1 MLTIH
6 HLKGERMT
14 ADEQKAVLAIALMA
28 AFADG
33 RKAERER
40 DAIRRIAD
48 TLGAGADVNV
58 TQIYQDVLLKRTTLA
73 AQAAWLAAPEHKQ
86 LAYEMALLVCD
97 ADGEQS
103 AEEQKFL
110 ADLRA
115 VLKLSAEDAS
125 AVEAEVKDFAGAA
138 IAPAAAVGVGAGAV
152 VANMASVSDADL
164 DKRILNY
171 SILNGALE
179 LLPQS
184 WATMAIIP
192 LQMKM
197 VYEIGKK
204 HGVELDKGHIKEF
217 LATAGVGL
225 GSQYIEQFGRK
236 LIGGLLGKIA
246 GRTIGGMGRVA
257 TGAAFSFATTYA
269 LGQLAKRYYAGGRQM
284 NTAVLKDTFDSLLA
298 PAKQL
303 QQQYAPQI
311 EAKSK
316 TLNMGEV
323 LSMVKA

>member
-1 MLTIH
+1 
-6 HLKGERMT
+6 MT

-40 DAIRRIAD
+40 DAMKRIAD
-48 TLGAGADVNV
+48 TLGSGADVNV
-58 TQIYQDVLLKRTTLA
+58 AQLYQDVLLKRTTLS
-73 AQAAWLAAPEHKQ
+73 AQAAWLTDPAHKQ

-97 ADGEQS
+97 ADGAQS
-103 AEEQKFL
+103 TEEQKFL
-110 ADLRA
+110 ADLRGA
-115 VLKLSAEDAS
+115 LSLSAEDIQQ
-125 AVEAEVKDFAGAA
+125 VEAEVKDFAGAP
-138 IAPAAAVGVGAGAV
+138 IAAAAAGATGAGAV
-152 VANMASVSDADL
+152 VATVAKGSDAEL
-164 DKRILNY
+164 DKSILNY

-225 GSQYIEQFGRK
+225 GSQYLEQFGRK
-236 LIGGLLGKIA
+236 LVGGLLGKIA

-269 LGQLAKRYYAGGRQM
+269 LGQLAKRYYSGGRQM
-284 NTAVLKDTFDSLLA
+284 NTAVLKDTFDSLLT

-316 TLNMGEV
+316 TLNMSEV

>member
-1 MLTIH
+1 
-6 HLKGERMT
+6 MT

-28 AFADG
+28 AIADG

-40 DAIRRIAD
+40 DAIKRIAD

-152 VANMASVSDADL
+152 VANMASVSDTDL
-164 DKRILNY
+164 DKSILNY

-246 GRTIGGMGRVA
+246 GRTIGGMGRMA